1 MAETSDYF
9 SVSEKRKVKLLSQS
23 TIFAK
28 LLLGYV
34 ALYVLSFALGGLVF
48 YLLDAKNSLVLNA
61 RIISYFN
68 TEFLVTDSIFDKIN
82 LLVDISGTDITY
94 LILLFIAGFTML
106 TGVIV
111 SLSLVFRGF
120 CFGFS
125 VSYFIFAIKCNYLLL
140 PNNNLSFIV
149 FSFVGALSTSIMIY
163 FSVKTTC
170 FSYDFRA
177 LDGITRKII
186 KSKALY
192 AQLYRFLI
200 AFGALLILNLIRCIV

>member
-94 LILLFIAGFTML
+94 LILLFIAGCTML

-125 VSYFIFAIKCNYLLL
+125 VSYFIC
-140 PNNNLSFIV
+140 FIV
-149 FSFVGALSTSIMIY
+149 TV
-163 FSVKTTC
+163 
-170 FSYDFRA
+170 
-177 LDGITRKII
+177 
-186 KSKALY
+186 
-192 AQLYRFLI
+192 
-200 AFGALLILNLIRCIV
+200 